1 MIHTT
6 LHRQLMRPARHL
18 TLAFALLGAGL
29 MQAQAANPSM
39 LNDFKFDAPTYIHK
53 LPFAKYDV
61 VLQVSEDEPARWDL
75 VLNNA
80 QNILDAVGQENAR
93 VVVVAFGPGLKMLFK
108 NSPEAKR
115 ISSLN
120 DEGIEF
126 DACHNTMEGMAKK
139 LGHLPVL
146 VPQAVIVP
154 AGVLRIMQLEHAG
167 FEYIKP

>member
-1 MIHTT
+1 MT
-6 LHRQLMRPARHL
+6 RHSL
-18 TLAFALLGAGL
+18 FNSLRGLALALAFGL
-29 MQAQAANPSM
+29 FGTGLAQAANPSM

-93 VVVVAFGPGLKMLFK
+93 VVVVAYGPGLKMLFK
-108 NSPEAKR
+108 NSPVAKR

>member
-1 MIHTT
+1 MKSHSF
-6 LHRQLMRPARHL
+6 MRPARHL
-18 TLAFALLGAGL
+18 ALAFALALAGFAT
-29 MQAQAANPSM
+29 AQAANPSM
-39 LNDFKFDAPTYIHK
+39 LNDFKFDAPTFIHK

-61 VLQVSEDEPARWDL
+61 VLQVSEDDPERWAL

-93 VVVVAFGPGLKMLFK
+93 VVVVAYGPGLKMLLK
-108 NSPEAKR
+108 NSPQAKR
-115 ISSLN
+115 IASQN
-120 DEGIEF
+120 EEGIEF

-139 LGHLPVL
+139 LGHLPAL

>member
-1 MIHTT
+1 MIRTP
-6 LHRQLMRPARHL
+6 LHRKLMRPARHL

-53 LPFAKYDV
+53 LPFAKYNV
-61 VLQVSEDEPARWDL
+61 VLQVSENDPERWAL

-93 VVVVAFGPGLKMLFK
+93 VVVVAYGPGLRMLLK
-108 NSPEAKR
+108 NSPMAKR
-115 ISSLN
+115 ISSQN

-139 LGHLPVL
+139 LGHMPAI

-167 FEYIKP
+167 FNYLKP

>member
-1 MIHTT
+1 MIHTP

-93 VVVVAFGPGLKMLFK
+93 VVVVAYGPGLKMLFK

-167 FEYIKP
+167 FNYLKP